1 MTVEPSF
8 AKKIKM
14 RSTILS
20 ACIFCSMLATA
31 QQKYTPVELQQD
43 LKVARQALEEAHA
56 GFYRYRSKEETN
68 KFFIK
73 LEQQLNKDMTELQFL
88 KLLNPFLAGIK
99 DGHTKFHRDGKPDDH
114 YAFHEKGYFPFG
126 LYFINGRAF
135 LKTSHLQTG
144 APAPGTEII
153 SINNQ
158 PVPGVIKI
166 LFNQIYADG
175 DVTSSK
181 YQELNQYFEGYYAD
195 FIGVSKSFQIGYR
208 DSKGKKQTR
217 NFPSV
222 AREQIKKEQHKED
235 LLQLSYPQQGTA
247 LLRIPVF
254 FERIGNV
261 SFEDF
266 LKNSFEEIRKRNVSS
281 LILDL
286 RDNEG
291 GSEKLGILLY
301 SYLSDTPFNYYDRLT
316 VASKGPF
323 SFAKHASFP
332 QAMNEMLKYVEL
344 DGGEFRFKLLP
355 GLGLQ
360 QPQPKTFQGK
370 VYLLQNGRSFSV
382 TSEFAAI
389 AKTNKRA
396 ILVGEESGG
405 AYKGNTSG
413 DFARVSLPNTK
424 LGLDIPLLAF
434 FMHLKEQHVGQAGVP
449 VDYLVQPTITDILEK
464 RDAVMEKTLAL
475 IRP

>member
-1 MTVEPSF
+1 
-8 AKKIKM
+8 M
-14 RSTILS
+14 RSTILL
-20 ACIFCSMLATA
+20 ACIFFSMLTTA
-31 QQKYTPVELQQD
+31 QQKYTPAELHQD

-56 GFYRYRSKEETN
+56 GFYRYRSKAETD
-68 KFFIK
+68 KSFIK
-73 LEQQLNKDMTELQFL
+73 LEHQLNKDMTELQFL

-114 YAFHEKGYFPFG
+114 YAFHEKGYFPFQ
-126 LYFINGRAF
+126 LYFVNSRAF
-135 LKTSHLQTG
+135 LRNSYLQDQTLES
-144 APAPGTEII
+144 GTEII
-153 SINNQ
+153 SINKQ
-158 PVPGVIKI
+158 PISGVIKT
-166 LFNQIYADG
+166 LFNQIFADG

-181 YQELNQYFEGYYAD
+181 YQELNMYFEGYYAD
-195 FIGVSKSFQIGYR
+195 YMGVSKSFQIGYM
-208 DSKGKKQTR
+208 DSKGKKQTGT
-217 NFPSV
+217 FPSV
-222 AREQIKKEQHKED
+222 SKEQVKKEQPKED
-235 LLQLSYPQQGTA
+235 PLKLSYPQQGTA

-254 FERIGNV
+254 FEHIGNI

-266 LKNSFEEIRKRNVSS
+266 LKNSFAEIRKHNISS

-301 SYLSDTPFNYYDRLT
+301 SYLSDTPFNYYDHLN

-323 SFAKHASFP
+323 SFAKHATFP
-332 QAMNEMLKYVEL
+332 PAMNEMLKYVEQ
-344 DGGEFRFKLLP
+344 DGGEFRFKMLP

-360 QPQPKTFQGK
+360 QPQPETFKGK

-413 DFARVSLPNTK
+413 DFTRVSLPNTK

-434 FMHLKEQHVGQAGVP
+434 HMHLKDPAVGHAGVP
-449 VDYLVQPTITDILEK
+449 VDYFVLPTIADILKQRDVILEK
-464 RDAVMEKTLAL
+464 TLTL
-475 IRP
+475 IKP